1 MDMNFQTSQSESPK
15 TDFFYFNLPLEIHL
29 GEGFLVSQYVA

>member
-1 MDMNFQTSQSESPK
+1 MDMNFQTSRNESPK

>member
-1 MDMNFQTSQSESPK
+1 MDMNFLTSQNESPK
-15 TDFFYFNLPLEIHL
+15 TVFFHFNLPLEIHL

>member
-1 MDMNFQTSQSESPK
+1 MDMNFQTSQNESPK
-15 TDFFYFNLPLEIHL
+15 TDFFYFNLLLEIHL